1 MSIIEPYDFGVRIL
15 VLSLVLW
22 TLAGLL
28 ARKHIV
34 SAWAF
39 AFYLVA
45 VFLSDAMMLMYRFDT
60 LAFWLR
66 KEVLLSGLKFGIAFE
81 LITRAFGRFPGAMA
95 TAHRIFWLIV
105 VLTVVST
112 VWLAASWSVDTAGLT
127 DREVAAQVVGDFQ
140 PRVVTATTW
149 LFVAIA
155 GLILWYRLPVESMP
169 KAILIGF
176 VPYLLFL
183 YLALELK
190 TANRWPME
198 GWITRLDT
206 WAYLLLLGYWARSAW
221 QPFREIMPAGRQP
234 VPVIQGSAG

>member
-1 MSIIEPYDFGVRIL
+1 MEPFELGVVIL
-15 VLSLVLW
+15 AQCFVFL

-28 ARKHIV
+28 LRRHAGSV
-34 SAWAF
+34 WSF
-39 AFYLVA
+39 AFYLGA
-45 VFLSDAMMLMYRFDT
+45 VFVTDALMLVDRFDT

-66 KEVLLSGLKFGIAFE
+66 KEVVLNALKFGIAFE
-81 LITRAFGRFPGAMA
+81 LIARAFGRFPGAKA

-105 VLTVVST
+105 VFTVVST
-112 VWLAASWSVDTAGLT
+112 VWVASSWSVDTTGLT
-127 DREVAAQVVGDFQ
+127 SREVAVKVVEAFH
-140 PRVVTATTW
+140 PRVVTAITW

-155 GLILWYRLPVESMP
+155 GLILWYRLPVPSMP

-190 TANRWPME
+190 TANHWPTE

-234 VPVIQGSAG
+234 VPVVQRTAG

>member
-1 MSIIEPYDFGVRIL
+1 MEPFDLAVVIVGLCLVFWIL
-15 VLSLVLW
+15 
-22 TLAGLL
+22 TGLL

-34 SAWAF
+34 SAWSF
-39 AFYLVA
+39 AFYLGALFVT
-45 VFLSDAMMLMYRFDT
+45 DALMLLDRFDT

-66 KEVLLSGLKFGIAFE
+66 KEVVLNALKFGIAFE
-81 LITRAFGRFPGAMA
+81 LIARAFGKFPGAKA

-105 VLTVVST
+105 ILTVVST
-112 VWLAASWSVDTAGLT
+112 VWVASSWSVDTTGLT
-127 DREVAAQVVGDFQ
+127 SREVAAHVVGAFQ
-140 PRVVTATTW
+140 PRVVTAITW

-176 VPYLLFL
+176 VPYLLFM

-190 TANRWPME
+190 TANHWPKE

-206 WAYLLLLGYWARSAW
+206 WAYLLLMGYWARSAW

-234 VPVIQGSAG
+234 VPVVQRTAG